1 MDDRVRASNADRD
14 RAAALLRDHFVA
26 GRLTHAELNDR
37 LTAALAAVTFGDL
50 RRALVGLTG
59 PGSALTDDSRLER
72 SYRRLLALYPARYR
86 RVHEEEIL
94 AVLMTAAAQGQHRP
108 GLAEAADLIIGALR
122 VRCQTLRGGVPG
134 WRIALALIG
143 AGTVLGLLAGILF
156 ASASPPPYVASAT
169 VRLAAPRSVNQHA
182 EHVIASAPTT
192 FSMNRLPS
200 PTSYPVLAHAVRML
214 STRCVLRPRRPWRC
228 RPVVEP
234 HLSVQALQSRI
245 QISLLPHHEIVINT
259 EATDGSS
266 ARRVRNIVAGSWVF
280 YVWQQ
285 ERPRWFREHPPEML
299 YVVPAAPPRAR
310 PAHVLETSVLGALFG
325 ALFGALICAGIGA
338 AALIP
343 RRRLLRI
350 T

>member
-26 GRLTHAELNDR
+26 GRLTRAELNDR

-50 RRALVGLTG
+50 RRALVGLAG
-59 PGSALTDDSRLER
+59 PGPVLTDDSRLER
-72 SYRRLLALYPARYR
+72 GYRRLLALYPARYR
-86 RVHEEEIL
+86 RVHEQEML
-94 AVLMTAAAQGQHRP
+94 AVLMTAAARGQHRP

-122 VRCQTLRGGVPG
+122 VWCQTLRGGVPG
-134 WRIALALIG
+134 WRGALALIG
-143 AGTVLGLLAGILF
+143 AGTVLGLLVGILF
-156 ASASPPPYVASAT
+156 ASASPPYGASAT
-169 VRLAAPRSVNQHA
+169 FRLAAPRSVNQHA
-182 EHVIASAPTT
+182 QHVIASAPTT

-200 PTSYPVLAHAVRML
+200 PTSYPVLANAARIL
-214 STRCVLRPRRPWRC
+214 STRCVPRPRRPWRC
-228 RPVVEP
+228 GTLIEP
-234 HLSVQALQSRI
+234 HLSVQSLQSHI
-245 QISLLPHHEIVINT
+245 HISLLPDHDMVINA

-266 ARRVRNIVAGSWVF
+266 ARRVRNIVAGSYVS

-299 YVVPAAPPRAR
+299 YVVPVTPRSRSAN
-310 PAHVLETSVLGALFG
+310 VLETSGLGALSG